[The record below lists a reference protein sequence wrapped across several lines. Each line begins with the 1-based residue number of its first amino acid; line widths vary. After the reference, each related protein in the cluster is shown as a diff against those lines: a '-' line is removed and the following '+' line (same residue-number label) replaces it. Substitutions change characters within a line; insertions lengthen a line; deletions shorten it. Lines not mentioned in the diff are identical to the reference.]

1 MARRR
6 MGLAFSVAVGVVKP
20 TMLALTRHEWGGRGN
35 IPAEGGCIL
44 VPNHISEIDPLVI
57 AHFVYE
63 SGRLPRFLGKA
74 EVFRVPLL
82 GRFLRACGQIPVYR
96 KSSAAA
102 HAFSAAVDAVNAG
115 EAIIVYAEGTLTR
128 DPGLWPMVGR
138 TGAARIGLATGC
150 PVIPVAQWGP
160 QQILPP
166 YARRPHVLP
175 RKLVQVTAGPPVD
188 LSRYRDQ
195 PVTPEVLRAA
205 TDAIMADLARVLG
218 DLRGERAPIE
228 RYDPRQHGEPD
239 FGNPR
244 RKRRG
249 NGAAA

>member
-1 MARRR
+1 MAMSFTHPLFFPYAKFDIAGSER
-6 MGLAFSVAVGVVKP
+6 
-20 TMLALTRHEWGGRGN
+20 
-35 IPAEGGCIL
+35 IPASGPAII
-44 VPNHISEIDPLVI
+44 VANHRSYFDTVAMAVTIGHSARPL
-57 AHFVYE
+57 
-63 SGRLPRFLGKA
+63 RFLGKA
-74 EVFRVPLL
+74 EVFSVPLL

-96 KSSAAA
+96 NSSAAA
-102 HAFSAAVDAVNAG
+102 HAFGAAVDAVNAG

-128 DPGLWPMVGR
+128 DPSLWPMVGK
-138 TGAARIGLATGC
+138 TGAARIALATGC

-166 YARRPHVLP
+166 YARRPHVFP

-188 LSRYRDQ
+188 LSMYQDE
-195 PVTPEVLRAA
+195 PVTPAVLRSA
-205 TDAIMADLARVLG
+205 TDAIMADLVRVLG

-228 RYDPRQHGEPD
+228 RYDPLQHGEPE

-244 RKRRG
+244 RKPRG